1 MGRIDDI
8 QPDLEPLK
16 KSEKIKINF
25 YDNLG
30 LAESFKR

>member
-1 MGRIDDI
+1 MGRLDDI
-8 QPDLEPLK
+8 KTAVKPLK
-16 KSEKIKINF
+16 KSEKIKIQF